1 MSAFA
6 AAAVSESVWIGV
18 AALLGWPW
26 GSFLNTAVDRAPLA
40 GKPAT
45 ESLLHPSRSRC
56 RGCATVLPW
65 YDLVPI
71 WSWLRLR
78 GRCRTC
84 VARIGARTLALEC
97 ATPALFAGYAWLLA
111 QVRDYAAWSA
121 LAGFGFATLSWL
133 LVAVPLLL
141 EGRQART
148 GFVAIGVGLFAAL
161 ALTAV
166 VTALDVVM
174 G

>member
-1 MSAFA
+1 MSTFP
-6 AAAVSESVWIGV
+6 AAAVSETAWITL

-26 GSFLNTAVDRAPLA
+26 GSFLNTAVDRTPLA
-40 GKPAT
+40 GQPAT
-45 ESLLHPSRSRC
+45 ESLLRPPRSRC
-56 RGCATVLPW
+56 RGCAAALPW

-78 GRCRTC
+78 GRCRAC
-84 VARIGARTLALEC
+84 GARIGVRTLAVEC
-97 ATPALFAGYAWLLA
+97 ATPALFSGYAWLLA
-111 QVRDYAAWSA
+111 QVADYSAWGA

-141 EGRQART
+141 EGRQPRPKFLVV
-148 GFVAIGVGLFAAL
+148 GLGLFAAL
-161 ALTAV
+161 ALTV
-166 VTALDVVM
+166 MVTALDVVM